1 MLLRYISYYE
11 HENKLEVG
19 NIEYL
24 VPPIPPVILWSLLC
38 VWWVLGVGTG
48 HPLLTGPVCCL
59 IVVSLPPIIA
69 TPGSARTVSCLI
81 TLTPWSSP
89 RSECLL
95 LVVCLSVCMCLCQE
109 WSCFVSSISLRRL
122 GGQLI
127 INWIYLRIVYR
138 IFLAINCNLV
148 KEKIH
153 IY

>member
-1 MLLRYISYYE
+1 MLLRYISYYK

-95 LVVCLSVCMCLCQE
+95 LVVCLSVCVCVRSGLVLSHLFLKGG
-109 WSCFVSSISLRRL
+109 WVVNRLSIGFFKKLYI
-122 GGQLI
+122 GH
-127 INWIYLRIVYR
+127 
-138 IFLAINCNLV
+138 F
-148 KEKIH
+148 
-153 IY
+153 